1 MVTFSSANAILMV
14 FAVRLANPGDGP
26 MGEEPDRRAFALPG
40 LEESGISPLVSAL
53 IRGVL
58 VSG

>member
-26 MGEEPDRRAFALPG
+26 MGEEPDLWARSRTGEP
-40 LEESGISPLVSAL
+40 SRY
-53 IRGVL
+53 RG
-58 VSG
+58 